1 MDLTYNEAEELVRSH
16 LKQIKNL
23 AEYSRQLKSSYQVLS
38 IIRNNNSK
46 GRVYYKV
53 VFNVLTDMG
62 LKPKVTI
69 IKQVNYT
76 INKK

>member
-1 MDLTYNEAEELVRSH
+1 MDLTYNEAEELVRSY

-23 AEYSRQLKSSYQVLS
+23 AEYSRKLKSSYQVLS

-46 GRVYYKV
+46 GKVYSKV

-62 LKPKVTI
+62 LKPKVNI

-76 INKK
+76 IDKK